1 MLERIL
7 NPISDVEELNKRIH
21 RIEIV
26 STIKTK
32 KGVEHCLK
40 QISDLPRIHH
50 KFTNYTINAQDILS
64 LDQSYTRLLA
74 IPDDIALCLVHFLL
88 QISFAE
94 YNGTGNFH
102 AHSHLLK
109 METTQ
114 VIWPILL
121 SVDYNIAQIAE

>member
-1 MLERIL
+1 MISSNECILSYFKKTFTPMGKRDMLERIL

-64 LDQSYTRLLA
+64 QNQYLQGLITNEAEKLL
-74 IPDDIALCLVHFLL
+74 FNN
-88 QISFAE
+88 FA
-94 YNGTGNFH
+94 TQTIK
-102 AHSHLLK
+102 HL
-109 METTQ
+109 TNQ
-114 VIWPILL
+114 
-121 SVDYNIAQIAE
+121 